1 MSENIASR
9 VGRLI
14 SGTANMMVDAVEN
27 SAPEVVMEESI
38 REIDR
43 VIDEVRVEFGNIIS
57 TQHLATRRLADENAK
72 HNDLTEKIQLALNE
86 GREDLAEAAV
96 SQVLDIEA
104 QIPILENTIGE
115 TKDAEGQ
122 LEGYITALQGRKR
135 EMKEELSHFRAAQK
149 SSPSSSGSSR
159 SVGAG
164 NAGVVEN
171 TVRKAEEAFDRALEG
186 SSGVGGGAELPGRVD
201 SAKRAELDELSRQN
215 RIKERLASFKSE
227 GA

>member
-27 SAPEVVMEESI
+27 AAPEVVMEESI

-43 VIDEVRVEFGNIIS
+43 VIDEVRVELGNILS

-72 HNDLTEKIQLALNE
+72 HGDLTDKIQLALKE
-86 GREDLAEAAV
+86 GRDDLAETAV
-96 SQVLDIEA
+96 AQVLDIEA
-104 QIPILENTIGE
+104 QIPVLENTISE
-115 TKDAEGQ
+115 SKDAEGQ

-135 EMKEELSHFRAAQK
+135 EMKEELSHFKAAQK
-149 SSPSSSGSSR
+149 SSPTSSGP
-159 SVGAG
+159 GASGGSG
-164 NAGVVEN
+164 NANNVEN

-186 SSGVGGGAELPGRVD
+186 ASGVGGGAEMPGRVD
-201 SAKRAELDELSRQN
+201 AAKRAELDELSRQN